1 MPSKN
6 ENFKNDF
13 LDQSFGIGLEKRQ
26 NMFFTKYNASRR
38 NTSFLCFFMFF
49 RANISQ
55 VKLDKVSFLFNMT
68 SQIPL
73 ALFTKF

>member
-1 MPSKN
+1 MTL
-6 ENFKNDF
+6 F

-26 NMFFTKYNASRR
+26 NMFFSKYNASRR
-38 NTSFLCFFMFF
+38 NTSLLCFFMFF